1 MGGLIQITGNQQS
14 KRPIMSIVTCHEC
27 SDYVDTDE
35 DGEAYCLTNEDGTI
49 TQLEYCLCVNCR
61 ESRMEGAE

>member
-1 MGGLIQITGNQQS
+1 
-14 KRPIMSIVTCHEC
+14 MSIVTCHEC